1 MGKRRKTLL
10 PKQIQNQPIFD
21 APALE
26 TWDVVFRKMKR
37 VGFRSFHLKWQRNK
51 KGVILMCARTLRAG
65 IPMMSGFSLNTFTEE
80 QLDLIHFATLEIL
93 QDVGVK
99 VESSEASQ
107 IFADGGCRVEKHG
120 EYDIVKIPG
129 YVVEDCLRW
138 APSNIVF
145 YGRNKKDDFPA
156 DGKRTGASP
165 FGENVQVIDRKNR
178 NVRKSV
184 KQDLAEATLLCDY
197 YQQVP
202 MVERAL
208 CSGDQ
213 IPAAQALHNFQ
224 AMVANTSKHILLSFG
239 MAESAQKIIEM
250 AYGVA
255 GSKKAFEERPFVTA
269 FVCPTSPLVLVKQCC
284 EGTITA
290 ARGGAGVA
298 IIPMA
303 LSGATAPATLA
314 GTLIQHNA
322 EVLSNLV
329 LAQLTRKGTPT
340 MYCTCSTIMDLRF
353 TLAAVGAP
361 EWGIL
366 SAALASVAQYYKL
379 PFWGNGGQTDSKIV
393 DAQAGYES
401 SLTML
406 LTTLSGANITYGAG
420 CLESGLTFDFAK
432 FVLDM
437 ENFTRVQKAVAG
449 IELNDEQMALDVIKE
464 VGPGGEF
471 MTHPHTF
478 KHMKEMSMSK
488 IFDRR
493 NRSLWG
499 EFTGGKDV
507 TEGAYKEAER
517 ILAEH
522 RPVPVSSS
530 AMDTMGEIIREFEG
544 QIK

>member
-1 MGKRRKTLL
+1 MT
-10 PKQIQNQPIFD
+10 
-21 APALE
+21 
-26 TWDVVFRKMKR
+26 
-37 VGFRSFHLKWQRNK
+37 S
-51 KGVILMCARTLRAG
+51 RTLRAG
-65 IPMMSGFSLNTFTEE
+65 SPIMSGFSLSTFTQE
-80 QLDLIHFATLEIL
+80 QLDMIHFASLEIL
-93 QDVGVK
+93 QDVGIK
-99 VESSEASQ
+99 VELEEATQ
-107 IFADGGCRVEKHG
+107 IFADAGCKVETHDK
-120 EYDIVKIPG
+120 YSIVKIPP

-145 YGRNKKDDFPA
+145 YGREPKDDYA
-156 DGKRTGASP
+156 VDGKRTGASP
-165 FGENVQVIDRKNR
+165 FGENVQVIDRQSRKLR
-178 NVRKSV
+178 NSV
-184 KQDLAEATLLCDY
+184 KKDLAEATLLCDY
-197 YQQVP
+197 YDQVP
-202 MVERAL
+202 MVERSM

-213 IPAAQALHNFQ
+213 IPGAQALHNFE
-224 AMVANTSKHILLSFG
+224 AMVTNTSKHLLLSFG

-250 AYGVA
+250 AHSVA

-290 ARGGAGVA
+290 ARGGTGIA

-303 LSGATAPATLA
+303 LSGATSPATLA
-314 GTLIQHNA
+314 GTLVQHNA

-353 TLAAVGAP
+353 TVAAVGAP

-366 SAALASVAQYYKL
+366 SAALASMAQYYKL
-379 PFWGNGGQTDSKIV
+379 PFWGNGGQTDSKLV

-401 SLTML
+401 GLTML

-432 FVLDM
+432 FILDI
-437 ENFTRVQKAVAG
+437 ENFTRVQKVISG
-449 IELNDEQMALDVIKE
+449 IDLSDECMALDVIKE

-478 KHMKEMSMSK
+478 KHMREMSAAR

-493 NRSLWG
+493 NRQAWMEL
-499 EFTGGKDV
+499 TGGKDV
-507 TEGAYKEAER
+507 TERAYGEAER

-522 RPVPVSSS
+522 KPVPVPAAAIN
-530 AMDTMGEIIREFEG
+530 AMEAIIKDFEA
-544 QIK
+544 QLK